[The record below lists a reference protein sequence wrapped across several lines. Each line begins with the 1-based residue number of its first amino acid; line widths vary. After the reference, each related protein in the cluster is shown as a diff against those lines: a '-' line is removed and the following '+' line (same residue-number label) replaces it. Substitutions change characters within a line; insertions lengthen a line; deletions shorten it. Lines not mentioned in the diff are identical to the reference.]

1 MRDSADGAGTAR
13 LNAGRWNGDALLD
26 EEDGVAVEVPVAL
39 VYNGVSHAVLLA
51 TPCDLEDFAYGF
63 TLSEAIATD
72 AGELLGVEVGDRH
85 ALGVTIDVRLTSRAF
100 ARLSD
105 RRRTLAGATG
115 CGLCGVESLEQAT
128 RAVDPVPS
136 TIHLDPKVVPGS
148 LAQLIDAQP
157 MRAETGSVH
166 VAAWIGPD
174 GNLQL
179 AREDV
184 GRHNALDKLLGARAR
199 GTSRDGFAVIS
210 SRASYEMVLKA
221 ATMRVEML
229 VAVSAPTSLAVQT
242 AETVGMTLVG
252 FARGR
257 QFKVYTRPERF
268 RTGPR

>member
-1 MRDSADGAGTAR
+1 
-13 LNAGRWNGDALLD
+13 
-26 EEDGVAVEVPVAL
+26 
-39 VYNGVSHAVLLA
+39 
-51 TPCDLEDFAYGF
+51 
-63 TLSEAIATD
+63 
-72 AGELLGVEVGDRH
+72 
-85 ALGVTIDVRLTSRAF
+85 
-100 ARLSD
+100 
-105 RRRTLAGATG
+105 
-115 CGLCGVESLEQAT
+115 
-128 RAVDPVPS
+128 
-136 TIHLDPKVVPGS
+136 
-148 LAQLIDAQP
+148 

-199 GTSRDGFAVIS
+199 GTPRDGFAVIS

-257 QFKVYTRPERF
+257 QFKGYTRPERF